1 MVLMCVILIYIKR
14 FVYHMEVEDQ
24 EWAQYVCKYKC
35 FLRDGGFSADFSS
48 NIKRIEANQLTSVP
62 PEVIGKP

>member
-1 MVLMCVILIYIKR
+1 
-14 FVYHMEVEDQ
+14 MEVEDQ

-48 NIKRIEANQLTSVP
+48 NIKQIEANQLTSVP